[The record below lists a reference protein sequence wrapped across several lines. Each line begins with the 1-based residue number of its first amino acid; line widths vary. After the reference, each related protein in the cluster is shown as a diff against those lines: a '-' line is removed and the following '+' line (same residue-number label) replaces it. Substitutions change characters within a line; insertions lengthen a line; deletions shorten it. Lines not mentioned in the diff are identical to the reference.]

1 MKQIV
6 LSLLLLILGLVPLP
20 LAAEDFLVILD
31 LSGSMGSA
39 QEMEPAKHALRRVMD
54 QVQTPGADWGLRVY
68 GTGCCDP
75 DTRLEIPLSRDGR
88 GRIRDLLPSLSG
100 VASSPMPAALRA
112 AREGEIQSS
121 GAFRQTAI
129 IVSDGLVD
137 RDEACFETRRLREE
151 GVRVLVIGLEF
162 AGDAVGHEVLRYI
175 AEHPDCA
182 AGHYIRVDRAAA
194 LDGLIQRIVM
204 GLYGLPYRLIALALA
219 LVAGYYTTRF
229 IEFALERRTRIRRHA
244 IPRICNALFAL
255 LAVSSTGLFLGGAA
269 PGVLAAT
276 TTMIALALSFFY
288 LLLTA
293 FKDSVQ

>member
-1 MKQIV
+1 MRRIGF
-6 LSLLLLILGLVPLP
+6 SLLLLTLCLVPRP
-20 LAAEDFLVILD
+20 LMAEDFLVILD
-31 LSGSMGSA
+31 LSGSMGNV
-39 QEMEPAKHALRRVMD
+39 QEMEPAKQALRRVMD
-54 QVQTPGADWGLRVY
+54 EVQTPGAHWGLRVY
-68 GTGCCDP
+68 GTSCCDP
-75 DTRLEIPLSRDGR
+75 DTRLEIPFSRDGR
-88 GRIRDLLPSLSG
+88 GRIRDLLPLLSG

-112 AREGEIQSS
+112 AREEELRSS

-129 IVSDGLVD
+129 VVSDGLVD
-137 RDEACFETRRLREE
+137 RDEACSEARQLRED

-182 AGHYIRVDRAAA
+182 AGHYIRVDRPDA
-194 LDGLIQRIVM
+194 LDGLIRRIVM

-255 LAVSSTGLFLGGAA
+255 LAIASTGLFLGGAA
-269 PGVLAAT
+269 PGVMAAAT
-276 TTMIALALSFFY
+276 TVIALALSFFY

-293 FKDSVQ
+293 FKDSMQ